1 MTLTRRE
8 FGRLTLAGLSTAWTL
23 TGRARSALSVFGPI
37 NSTVKGVRIGAITY
51 SFRTMP
57 DPHDIIKAFVEV
69 GLGEMELMS
78 GDCEKLAGAPAAGRG
93 GRGPATA
100 EQQAAAKAALDWR
113 TTATEA
119 TFVPVRKQI
128 EDAGIHVG
136 TLCYN
141 MNSSITN
148 EMIDYA
154 FTMAKGLG
162 ATVLS
167 SSTTVDMA
175 KRLAPFAEK
184 HKVIVGFH
192 NHDNTD
198 DPNQMATEA
207 SFQAVLGTSRWLGAN
222 FDIGHYVSANGDPVD
237 FLKKYHERVT
247 NIHIKD
253 RRRNHAGPI
262 AWGQGDVPIKDVLQL
277 ISTSKWTFPVN
288 IEYVYDDPDGVIPGV
303 KKCYQYIKDALK

>member
-1 MTLTRRE
+1 MITRRD
-8 FGRLTLAGLSTAWTL
+8 FGKLTVAGIPASLASLR
-23 TGRARSALSVFGPI
+23 GRQSVKTI
-37 NSTVKGVRIGAITY
+37 NSKVKGVQIGAITY
-51 SFRTMP
+51 SFRAMP
-57 DPHDIIKAFVEV
+57 DPREIIKAFVSV

-93 GRGPATA
+93 GRGAQTP
-100 EQQAAAKAALDWR
+100 EQQAAAKTALDWR
-113 TTATEA
+113 MAATEA
-119 TFVPVRKQI
+119 TFAPVRKEI
-128 EDAGIHVG
+128 EASGIHVG

-141 MNSSITN
+141 MSSSITDG
-148 EMIDYA
+148 MIDYA
-154 FTMAKGLG
+154 FRMTKGLG
-162 ATVLS
+162 ATVMS

-184 HKVIVGFH
+184 HKVTVGFH

-198 DPNQMATEA
+198 DPNQMATEE
-207 SFQAVLGTSRWLGAN
+207 SFKAVFATSKSLGAN

-237 FLKKYHERVT
+237 FLKKYHDRVT

-277 ISTSKWTFPVN
+277 ISREKWTFPVN

-303 KKCYQYIKDALK
+303 KKCYQYIKDALA